1 MSAMRH
7 VRSLTLLAVCTSTA
21 CASPPAAP
29 TQLRAATPTATSRST
44 ALLPAKA
51 PASPATERLQA
62 DTARTTAR
70 GNPFVA
76 PKNWKIALR
85 GDAVVLEAP
94 EAGSVIAIVDAEAK
108 DAVTATAAAWTAYGK
123 PRRAIKMESDRAN
136 REGWRDTHFTIYQ
149 TLPSEEREVTAIA
162 RRGTGDLWT
171 VVIEDVSTAVAEK
184 RLAQIEL
191 VNSSILPKGFERESF
206 AGKKARPFGAEQQ
219 AELERFVTKAQ
230 RELGIPGISV
240 GVVQDGKVAF
250 AGGFGVRELGRPAK
264 VDENT
269 LYIVGSNT
277 KSLTTLML
285 AKLVDEGKFTWE
297 TPVTALMPSF
307 ALGDADATKAVQV
320 QHLVCACTGLPRRD
334 LPGVF
339 QFQGVTAKGVVA
351 RLANVRPT
359 SKFGEMFQYS
369 NTLAAVGGYVGG
381 HVAYPELELGAAY
394 DKVMQTRVFTPLGM
408 TATTLDYALAFRRN
422 PAVAHAPNF
431 DGKPGPAERELNK
444 NVINMRPAGGAWS
457 NVRDMLKYVAM
468 ELAKGTLPNGKR
480 YIAESP
486 LLARRLPR
494 ASVGKSVTYGMGLMV
509 EELKGVT
516 MVYHGGDNVGYHS
529 DVLWLP
535 EHGAGAVILMNGD
548 PGGYVRYAFR
558 RKLLELLFDGRK
570 EADAWVSNIAKGFFE
585 DLASRR
591 RLATVPA
598 DAADAAKLATTYAN
612 DELGEITIRRD
623 GQKVILDVGEWKSE
637 LASRRNADG
646 TVSFRIIEPG
656 IEPFD
661 VELVASVEGNK
672 RKLTLHEAQE
682 KYVFVEK

>member
-1 MSAMRH
+1 M
-7 VRSLTLLAVCTSTA
+7 
-21 CASPPAAP
+21 
-29 TQLRAATPTATSRST
+29 
-44 ALLPAKA
+44 
-51 PASPATERLQA
+51 ERLQA
-62 DTARTTAR
+62 DTSRTTAR

-171 VVIEDVSTAVAEK
+171 VVIEDVTTAVAEK

-250 AGGFGVRELGRPAK
+250 AGGFGVRELGRAAK

-339 QFQGVTAKGVVA
+339 QFEGVTAKGVVA

-408 TATTLDYALAFRRN
+408 TSTTLDYALAFRRN

-494 ASVGKSVTYGMGLMV
+494 ASVGKSVTYGTGLMV

-558 RKLLELLFDGRK
+558 RKFLELLFDGRK

-623 GQKVILDVGEWKSE
+623 GKKVILDVGEWKSE